1 MKLLAFIIAVISL
14 SFSPFWSQ
22 EIEIGIYRGH
32 SIQKIDFSYHDG
44 SYLIQ
49 GDTSYLG
56 AILPNEF
63 VSLRLTSDRKIELFH
78 GVVSKGYFSKV
89 KLIPTR
95 HASYIRLHP
104 KKPAVRERRY
114 QDGFRITPSPNG
126 LTIVNL
132 AELDHYLAGVVE
144 SEGGGGKHLEYYK
157 AQAVLSRTYALKH
170 LKRHKKEGFS
180 LCDEVHCQ
188 AFHNG
193 LRYTSNIQKAVSET
207 HGVYIVDT
215 LSEEMVDG
223 FFHANCGG
231 QTSSA
236 DYIWRENIPYLQP
249 FKDTFCIYTKQATW
263 EKRIPKKEWRD
274 FLVNN
279 YFFPVEDSVSRSNIY
294 TFEQLD
300 RKVFY
305 LSPHLGI
312 PLRDIR
318 FHFKLKS
325 TYFSCFPDGEMV
337 VLKGRGFGHGVGMC
351 QEGAMSMANKGFD
364 YQKIIRH
371 YFDGIH
377 FVNRQQELF
386 FNQKTIDV
394 WDF

>member
-22 EIEIGIYRGH
+22 EIEIGVYRGH
-32 SIQKIDFSYHDG
+32 AIKKIDFSYHDG
-44 SYLIQ
+44 SYLLK

-63 VSLRLTSDRKIELFH
+63 VTIQLTSDNKIELKH
-78 GVVSKGYFSKV
+78 GVVSKGKFSQI
-89 KLIPTR
+89 KLIPTQ

-104 KKPAVRERRY
+104 KTPVVKERRY
-114 QDGFRITPSPNG
+114 QDGFKITPSSNG

-132 AELDHYLAGVVE
+132 VDLDHYLSGVVE

-170 LKRHKKEGFS
+170 LKRHKKDGFS

-188 AFHNG
+188 AYHNG
-193 LRYTSNIQKAVSET
+193 LRYTPSIQKAVEAT
-207 HGVYIVDT
+207 HGVYIVD
-215 LSEEMVDG
+215 SISKVMVDG

-231 QTSSA
+231 QTSSS
-236 DYIWRENIPYLQP
+236 DYIWKEEIPYLQP

-279 YFFPVEDSVSRSNIY
+279 YFFPIEDSVYRSNMY

-337 VLKGRGFGHGVGMC
+337 VLQGRGFGHGVGMC

-364 YQKIIRH
+364 YQRIIRH
-371 YFDGIH
+371 YFDGID
-377 FVNRQQELF
+377 FINRQQELF
-386 FNQKTIDV
+386 FNQKSIGV

>member
-1 MKLLAFIIAVISL
+1 MKLLFYIILFFYVTVISCL
-14 SFSPFWSQ
+14 TQ
-22 EIEIGIYRGH
+22 EIEIGVYRGH
-32 SIQKIDFSYHDG
+32 TIKKIDFSYHDG
-44 SYLIQ
+44 SYLIK

-56 AILPNEF
+56 TILPNEF
-63 VSLRLTSDRKIELFH
+63 VTLSVTSDKKIELFH
-78 GVVSKGYFSKV
+78 GVVSKGKFSQV
-89 KLIPTR
+89 KLIPLL
-95 HASYIRLHP
+95 HAAYIRLHP
-104 KKPAVRERRY
+104 KNPKVKERRY
-114 QDGFRITPSPNG
+114 QGEFHISLVANS
-126 LTIVNL
+126 LTLVNL
-132 AELDHYLAGVVE
+132 VDLDHYLSGVVE

-188 AFHNG
+188 VYHNG
-193 LRYTSNIQKAVSET
+193 LRYTPTIQKAVESTRGEC
-207 HGVYIVDT
+207 IMD
-215 LSEEMVDG
+215 SISKEMIDG

-236 DYIWRENIPYLQP
+236 DYIWKENIDYLQP

-263 EKRIPKKEWRD
+263 EKKIPKKEWRD
-274 FLVNN
+274 FLVNS
-279 YFFPVEDSVSRSNIY
+279 YFFPIEDTVYLSNIY
-294 TFEQLD
+294 TFEQTD

-305 LSPHLGI
+305 ISPHLGV

-325 TYFSCFPDGEMV
+325 TYFSCYPDGDMV
-337 VLKGRGFGHGVGMC
+337 ILNGNGFGHGVGMC
-351 QEGAMSMANKGFD
+351 QEGAMSMAQKGFD

-377 FVNRQQELF
+377 IVNRQQELF
-386 FNQKTIDV
+386 FGQKTTEI

>member
-1 MKLLAFIIAVISL
+1 MKLLSCVILFFYSFAFFGS
-14 SFSPFWSQ
+14 SQ
-22 EIEIGIYRGH
+22 EIEIGVYRRYT
-32 SIQKIDFSYHDG
+32 IKKIDFSYHDG

-63 VSLRLTSDRKIELFH
+63 VTLRYTSDKKIELLH
-78 GVVSKGYFSKV
+78 GVVSKGRFSQV
-89 KLIPTR
+89 KLIPIQ

-104 KKPAVRERRY
+104 KSPVVKERRY
-114 QDGFRITPSPNG
+114 QDGFKITPSSNG
-126 LTIVNL
+126 LTLVNL
-132 AELDHYLAGVVE
+132 VELDHYLSGVVE

-157 AQAVLSRTYALKH
+157 AQAILSRTYALKH
-170 LKRHKKEGFS
+170 LKRHRKDGFS

-188 AFHNG
+188 AYHNG
-193 LRYTSNIQKAVSET
+193 LRYTPKIQKAVEAT
-207 HGVYIVDT
+207 HGIYIVDSISKV
-215 LSEEMVDG
+215 LVDG

-236 DYIWRENIPYLQP
+236 DYIWKENIPYLQP

-263 EKRIPKKEWRD
+263 EKQIPKKEWRD

-279 YFFPVEDSVSRSNIY
+279 YFFPIEDSIYRSNMY
-294 TFEQLD
+294 TFEQID

-325 TYFSCFPDGEMV
+325 TYFSCYPEGEMV
-337 VLKGRGFGHGVGMC
+337 VFKGKGFGHGVGMC
-351 QEGAMSMANKGFD
+351 QEGAMSMADKGYD
-364 YQKIIRH
+364 YQKILRH
-371 YFDGIH
+371 YFDGVEFI
-377 FVNRQQELF
+377 NRQLELF
-386 FNQKTIDV
+386 FNQKTTGI

>member
-1 MKLLAFIIAVISL
+1 MKLLFYIILFFYVVV
-14 SFSPFWSQ
+14 FSGLTQ
-22 EIEIGIYRGH
+22 EIEIGVYRGYT
-32 SIQKIDFSYHDG
+32 IKKIDFSYHDG
-44 SYLIQ
+44 SYLIK

-56 AILPNEF
+56 TILPNEF
-63 VSLRLTSDRKIELFH
+63 VTLKATSDNKIELFH
-78 GVVSKGYFSKV
+78 GVVSKGKFSQV
-89 KLIPTR
+89 KLIPSQ

-104 KKPAVRERRY
+104 KSPVVKERRY
-114 QDGFRITPSPNG
+114 QDGFKITCTANS
-126 LTIVNL
+126 LTLVNL
-132 AELDHYLAGVVE
+132 VDLDHYLSGVVE

-170 LKRHKKEGFS
+170 LKRHKKDGFS

-188 AFHNG
+188 AYHNG
-193 LRYTSNIQKAVSET
+193 LRYAPAIQKAVEAT
-207 HGVYIVDT
+207 HGIYIVD
-215 LSEEMVDG
+215 SISKVMVDG

-236 DYIWRENIPYLQP
+236 DYIWKESIDYLQP

-263 EKRIPKKEWRD
+263 ETEIPKKEWRD

-279 YFFPVEDSVSRSNIY
+279 YFYPIEDSVYRSNIY
-294 TFEQLD
+294 TFDQVD

-305 LSPHLGI
+305 LHPHLGI

-325 TYFSCFPDGEMV
+325 TYFSCYPDGDMV
-337 VLKGRGFGHGVGMC
+337 ILKGKGFGHGVGMC

-364 YQKIIRH
+364 FQKIIRH
-371 YFDGIH
+371 YFDGVE
-377 FVNRQQELF
+377 FVNRQLDVF
-386 FNQKTIDV
+386 FNQKVTGI

>member
-1 MKLLAFIIAVISL
+1 MKLLAFIIVVFNL

-22 EIEIGIYRGH
+22 EIEIGVYRGYN
-32 SIQKIDFSYHDG
+32 IKKIDFSYHNS
-44 SYLIQ
+44 SYLLK

-56 AILPNEF
+56 TILPNEF
-63 VSLRLTSDRKIELFH
+63 VTIQLTSDNKIELKH
-78 GVVSKGYFSKV
+78 GIVSKGKFSQV
-89 KLIPTR
+89 NLIPTQ
-95 HASYIRLHP
+95 HESYIRLHP
-104 KKPAVRERRY
+104 KTPVVKERRY
-114 QDGFRITPSPNG
+114 QDGFKITPSSNG

-132 AELDHYLAGVVE
+132 VDLDHYLSGVVE
-144 SEGGGGKHLEYYK
+144 SEGGGGQHLDYYK

-170 LKRHKKEGFS
+170 VKRHEKDGFS

-188 AFHNG
+188 AYHNG
-193 LRYTSNIQKAVSET
+193 LRYTTEIKKAVEAT
-207 HGVYIVDT
+207 HGVYIVD
-215 LSEEMVDG
+215 SISKVMVDG

-231 QTSSA
+231 QTSGS
-236 DYIWRENIPYLQP
+236 DYIWKEEIPYLQP
-249 FKDTFCIYTKQATW
+249 FKDTFCIYTKQAIW
-263 EKRIPKKEWRD
+263 EKRIPKKDWRD

-279 YFFPVEDSVSRSNIY
+279 YFFPIEYSVYRSNIY

-364 YQKIIRH
+364 YKKIIRH
-371 YFDGIH
+371 YFDGVE
-377 FVNRQQELF
+377 FVTRPLDLF
-386 FNQKTIDV
+386 FNQKVTGI